1 MRGFGL
7 VIGASHLHRT
17 KMRCNF
23 KRSKLYLFIY
33 FYCYYYCL
41 GGCFHQFGVW
51 VKRKKLTVMLL
62 AIAFFFGCKLVPY
75 LDTVRMVYM
84 TTIHRTEV
92 PCTSLLIH

>member
-51 VKRKKLTVMLL
+51 VKRKKLTLMLL
-62 AIAFFFGCKLVPY
+62 AIAFFFGCKACALLGY
-75 LDTVRMVYM
+75 SQNGVYDN
-84 TTIHRTEV
+84 H
-92 PCTSLLIH
+92 SQN